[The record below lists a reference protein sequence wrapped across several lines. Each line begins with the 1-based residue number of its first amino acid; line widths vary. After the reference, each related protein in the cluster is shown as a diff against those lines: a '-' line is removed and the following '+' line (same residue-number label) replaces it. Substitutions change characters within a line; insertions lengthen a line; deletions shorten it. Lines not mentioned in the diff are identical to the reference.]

1 MPTELGATFRKDLF
15 SKEVEGWLGRATPAD
30 RERFERV
37 FESIRS
43 VTEAKQ
49 SPDAHADFVNS
60 TLDKMRRR
68 GSSAAAGPSSKRP
81 PLAPGGAT
89 VVAQGWSY
97 TATRAALSRPETQS
111 TLASLTDRVAEEQA
125 AAAAAAERERSA
137 EPRPHSA
144 PNKNNSNDAVP
155 ATAAGGR
162 DRELTSFDRAAA
174 RRRAISFGAPST
186 ASGSADAT
194 AGSITDKNAVAAA
207 VAAYQLQQQRAQ
219 QTATAAGAAGATG
232 IVGVSPDVTTYGESY
247 NLRSM
252 YPEIYDQALRE
263 TKADAVPNYTLI
275 SEWGDSLKAGTSDA
289 HKLYMRT
296 TYNTTNDEVCKLETT
311 TDKVREQEFFKW
323 MQRQKTYYGDLL
335 ARAKGQDLES
345 VLAGADDDQKREI
358 LNALRQLHAA
368 VDPDQIK
375 SHSQAVHC
383 EMRGI
388 QNLELEAK
396 LKEYTKRKTMG
407 GPHTELAMRKPG
419 AKQRPAT
426 AELRPNTVELS
437 FGASMPAGAGAE
449 PSSGALRPSKPRPA
463 TAGAALGNRGTGGAN
478 VPAPRR
484 AFATAGQ
491 EKKDTF
497 LSKVPLQCALLRTE
511 PVKYREVTC
520 PIGAVNPHTAMA
532 PLRTAYPV
540 PESFLGATISGG
552 TGSIPFPQRR
562 GDTVYRSEFAPRDAA
577 DVHATLAAQAA
588 LTEQAGKALQK
599 STLPM
604 GPKNG
609 INLVEPA
616 DWLSEMKDE
625 YVPYADNYVKSN
637 ADTRVS
643 MRVMFNGPTAS
654 AGKVATLV
662 DSTGRLVKY

>member
-1 MPTELGATFRKDLF
+1 MRQRGA
-15 SKEVEGWLGRATPAD
+15 
-30 RERFERV
+30 
-37 FESIRS
+37 
-43 VTEAKQ
+43 
-49 SPDAHADFVNS
+49 
-60 TLDKMRRR
+60 
-68 GSSAAAGPSSKRP
+68 SAAGGPSVKRP

-97 TATRAALSRPETQS
+97 TATRAAMGRPETQS
-111 TLASLTDRVAEEQA
+111 TLASLADKAAEEQA
-125 AAAAAAERERSA
+125 AAAAAAARERSA

-144 PNKNNSNDAVP
+144 PNNNNNNSNYVAAP
-155 ATAAGGR
+155 ATAAGAR

-194 AGSITDKNAVAAA
+194 AGSITDTNAVAAA
-207 VAAYQLQQQRAQ
+207 VAAYQQQQQRAQ
-219 QTATAAGAAGATG
+219 QTATAAGATG
-232 IVGVSPDVTTYGESY
+232 TAVMGVSPDVTTYGESY

-252 YPEIYDQALRE
+252 YPDIYDQALRE

-275 SEWGDSLKAGTSDA
+275 SEWGDSLKAGASDA

-335 ARAKGQDLES
+335 ARAKAQDLES
-345 VLAGADDDQKREI
+345 VLAVADDEQKREI
-358 LNALRQLHAA
+358 LNALRQLHAV
-368 VDPDQIK
+368 VDPDQIR

-383 EMRGI
+383 AMRGI
-388 QNLELEAK
+388 PNYELEAK

-407 GPHTELAMRKPG
+407 GPHTELALRKPG
-419 AKQRPAT
+419 AKPRPAT
-426 AELRPNTVELS
+426 AELRPNTVDLT
-437 FGASMPAGAGAE
+437 FGAAAPAGAE
-449 PSSGALRPSKPRPA
+449 SSAAALKPTRPRPA

-497 LSKVPLQCALLRTE
+497 LSKVPLQWSVGATSGPMQSAYTDTFGGRGVGRARPNSALLRTE

-540 PESFLGATISGG
+540 PESFLGATIAGG

-577 DVHATLAAQAA
+577 DVTASLAAQAA

-609 INLVEPA
+609 VNLVAPG

-662 DSTGRLVKY
+662 DSKGRLVKY